1 MPRKVQQTVYMRPDQ
16 LERLSLLSERTEVP
30 MAVYVRQG
38 IDFVLER
45 IESQENRKIRLCDK
59 G

>member
-1 MPRKVQQTVYMRPDQ
+1 
-16 LERLSLLSERTEVP
+16 

>member
-1 MPRKVQQTVYMRPDQ
+1 MRPDQ